1 MEEKLKKLKGILKEM
16 GSVLIAYSGG
26 VDSTFLLKVARDV
39 LGEKVMAVTALSP
52 TYPREE
58 TGEAKKIARELEV
71 KHLLIETREL
81 EDPNFSSNPPGRCYY
96 CKKELFFQLKEL
108 AKEKGFFWVA
118 DGSNLDDTG
127 DFRPGMQAARELE
140 IRSPLK
146 EAGLTKAEIRE
157 LSRRMGL
164 PTWKKPSSACL
175 ASRFPYGMRIKEED
189 LKRVDEGE
197 RFLRNLGISQV
208 RVRHYKDT
216 ARIEV
221 NPEELTRLV
230 ENHCREKVVKKF
242 KQLGYTYITVDLE
255 GYRSGSMNE
264 VLKNR

>member
-1 MEEKLKKLKGILKEM
+1 MEEKLKRLKDILKEM

-26 VDSTFLLKVARDV
+26 VDSTFLLKVARDA

-58 TGEAKKIARELEV
+58 AEEAKKITGELGV

-81 EDPNFSSNPPGRCYY
+81 EDPNFTSNPPQRCYY
-96 CKKELFFQLKEL
+96 CKKELFSRLKEL
-108 AKEKGFFWVA
+108 AKEKGLAWVA
-118 DGSNLDDTG
+118 DGSNSDDTG

-140 IRSPLK
+140 IRSPLR

-157 LSRRMGL
+157 WSKKMGL
-164 PTWKKPSSACL
+164 PTWKKPSFACL
-175 ASRFPYGMRIKEED
+175 ASRFPYGMRINEKD
-189 LKRVDEGE
+189 LKRVSEGE

-216 ARIEV
+216 VRIEV
-221 NPEELTRLV
+221 RYEELPRLL
-230 ENHCREKVVKKF
+230 ENHYREKVIKKF

-264 VLKNR
+264 VLRNR